1 MVTENKQF
9 AFMFEPKRLIECL
22 GTMIIGF
29 AGKYG
34 RQTHFPGNTYTTL
47 Y

>member
-1 MVTENKQF
+1 MVTEDKEF
-9 AFMFEPKRLIECL
+9 AFMSKTKRLIECL
-22 GTMIIGF
+22 SAKIIRF

>member
-1 MVTENKQF
+1 MVTEDKEF

-22 GTMIIGF
+22 SAMIIGF

-34 RQTHFPGNTYTTL
+34 RQAHFSGNTYTIL
-47 Y
+47 Q